1 MMYVGTTGDFLK
13 YLGCRARS
21 VLIRHDEKVLGVDLA
36 SILEFPVQ
44 NRLSCSKTIDDI
56 NTYLLSHESSRQ
68 IRTYFSYFKYLILDT
83 LSIYCIY
90 GTRI

>member
-56 NTYLLSHESSRQ
+56 MRFQVLRE
-68 IRTYFSYFKYLILDT
+68 
-83 LSIYCIY
+83 
-90 GTRI
+90 